1 MSGKIRCFF
10 KAGFKKKAIFQQD
23 AKKTKINEKRFDKSD

>member
-1 MSGKIRCFF
+1 M
-10 KAGFKKKAIFQQD
+10 AGFKKRVIFQQD